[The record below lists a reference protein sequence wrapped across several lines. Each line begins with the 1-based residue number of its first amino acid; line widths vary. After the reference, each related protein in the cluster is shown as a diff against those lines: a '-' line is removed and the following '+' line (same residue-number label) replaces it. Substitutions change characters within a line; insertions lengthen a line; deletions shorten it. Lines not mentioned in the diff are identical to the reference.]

1 MASTLITMALRSR
14 GISRSRRGSVTM
26 VGSHYV
32 QAKNINIGKMM
43 SAQYDPSYI
52 MQTATGF
59 WASKVLLTAVELD
72 LFTTIGDGAMTASQL
87 GDVLGLHP
95 RGTYDFFD
103 ALVALKFLN
112 RDGDGPD
119 GKYSNT
125 PETFS
130 FLNKKSPAYI
140 GGLPEML
147 NSRLF
152 GFWND
157 LGTALKTGKPQS
169 EIRHSGKPMFEEL
182 YSDGA
187 RLGEFLEAMTGF
199 QAANFYQ
206 LAEGFDFSKY
216 KSVCDVGGALA
227 LLSRIVGERHQ
238 HLTFSSFD
246 LPEVAPYAQ
255 KYIDA
260 AGMTS
265 RIKVVAGDFFKD
277 DLPKA
282 DVVTM
287 GNILHDW
294 NLEKKKILIKKAYD
308 ALPEGGAFIAIE
320 NLIDD
325 ARRENAFGL
334 LMSLNMLI
342 ELGDAFDY
350 TGANFRDW
358 CSEAGFQ
365 RFEIMSLAGPT
376 SAAVAYK

>member
-1 MASTLITMALRSR
+1 
-14 GISRSRRGSVTM
+14 
-26 VGSHYV
+26 
-32 QAKNINIGKMM
+32 
-43 SAQYDPSYI
+43 

-72 LFTTIGDGAMTASQL
+72 LFSLLGDDAMTASQL
-87 GDVLGLHP
+87 GEALGLHP

-125 PETFS
+125 PDTS
-130 FLNKKSPAYI
+130 AFLNKNSPTYI

-147 NSRLF
+147 NTRLF

-157 LGTALKTGKPQS
+157 LGTALKTGAPQN
-169 EIRHSGKPMFEEL
+169 EVKHSGKSIFEEL

-187 RLGEFLEAMTGF
+187 RLGEFLQAMTGF
-199 QAANFYQ
+199 QAANFLQ
-206 LAEGFDFSKY
+206 LAEKFDFSQY
-216 KSVCDVGGALA
+216 KTVGDVGGALA
-227 LLSRIVGERHQ
+227 LLSRIVGANHQ
-238 HLTFSSFD
+238 HLALTSFD
-246 LPEVAPYAQ
+246 LPEVAPLAQ
-255 KYIDA
+255 KHVDA
-260 AGMTS
+260 SGMTD
-265 RIKVVAGDFFKD
+265 RIKIISGDFFKD

-282 DVVTM
+282 DVITM

-294 NLEKKKILIKKAYD
+294 NLEKKKILIRKAYD
-308 ALPEGGAFIAIE
+308 ALPKDGVFIAVE

-342 ELGDAFDY
+342 EFGDAFDY
-350 TGANFRDW
+350 TGADFREW

-365 RFEIMSLAGPT
+365 RFDILPLAGPT
-376 SAAVAYK
+376 SAAIAYK

>member
-1 MASTLITMALRSR
+1 
-14 GISRSRRGSVTM
+14 
-26 VGSHYV
+26 
-32 QAKNINIGKMM
+32 
-43 SAQYDPSYI
+43 

-59 WASKVLLTAVELD
+59 WASKVLLTGVELD
-72 LFTTIGDGAMTASQL
+72 LFSLLGDDAMTASQL
-87 GDVLGLHP
+87 GEALGLHP

-125 PETFS
+125 PDTS
-130 FLNKKSPAYI
+130 AFLNKNSPTYI

-147 NSRLF
+147 NTRLF

-157 LGTALKTGKPQS
+157 LGTALKTGEPQN
-169 EIRHSGKPMFEEL
+169 EVKHSGKSIFEEL

-187 RLGEFLEAMTGF
+187 RLGEFLQAMTGF
-199 QAANFYQ
+199 QAANFLQ
-206 LAEGFDFSKY
+206 LSEKFDFSQY
-216 KSVCDVGGALA
+216 ETLGDVGGALA
-227 LLSRIVGERHQ
+227 LLSRIVGAKHQ
-238 HLTFSSFD
+238 HLTLTSFD
-246 LPEVAPYAQ
+246 LPEVAPLAQ
-255 KYIDA
+255 KHVDA
-260 AGMTS
+260 SGMAD
-265 RIKVVAGDFFKD
+265 RIKIISGDFFKD

-282 DVVTM
+282 DVITM

-294 NLEKKKILIKKAYD
+294 NLEKKKILIRKAYD
-308 ALPEGGAFIAIE
+308 ALPEGGVFIAVE

-342 ELGDAFDY
+342 EFGDAFDY
-350 TGANFRDW
+350 TGANFREW

-365 RFEIMSLAGPT
+365 RFEILPLAGPT
-376 SAAVAYK
+376 SAAIAD